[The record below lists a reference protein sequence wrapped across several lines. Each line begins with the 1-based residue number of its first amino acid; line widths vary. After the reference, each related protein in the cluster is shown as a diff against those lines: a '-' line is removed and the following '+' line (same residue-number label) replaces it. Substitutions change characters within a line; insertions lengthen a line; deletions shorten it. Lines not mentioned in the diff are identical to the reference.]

1 MLNLALVG
9 SQKKGA
15 SFYKLF
21 KEKRSLLEDLACSK
35 LNIKYIL
42 FTENENQKI
51 DLNLDSEKIIN
62 NFNKILLD
70 PQVDIIIELSGDENE
85 ALENIT
91 QSLKKSKLVIT
102 DNKKVIA
109 ENYLKIMQI
118 SHNYNTKLYFSACF
132 APLPINILIDDFFVL
147 DKITEVNAILNAT
160 TNYILSVMEKN
171 TISMKETIEQ
181 AKDLSYTEENTDIDL
196 EGLDSLY
203 KIAIIADLIYDVA
216 IDFTEINYKGIKG
229 ITSYDI
235 IYAAELGYKIKL
247 LASINKKEDDI
258 FIGMRPNLI
267 SRDQCL
273 AEVDGNAN
281 TVEFISEL
289 NGKNYFKAN
298 NSSYSTANL
307 LNKDLLKAAKFIQ
320 KENNQ
325 IQSNSQEIKT
335 TKAIDLYHRIKRSF
349 YIRLQ
354 IEKDDKIIQE
364 IRDLFT
370 EKDLADLVLHDN
382 LTETPLLPVIIITK
396 NIEEERLETILE
408 QIEDLPG
415 VLTVNN
421 IIPIKVD

>member
-21 KEKRSLLEDLACSK
+21 EEKRSLLENLAGSK
-35 LNIKYIL
+35 LNVKYIL
-42 FTENENQKI
+42 FNENENQTS
-51 DLNLDSEKIIN
+51 DLNLDPEKTIK

-70 PQVDIIIELSGDENE
+70 PRVDIIVELSGNEDE
-85 ALENIT
+85 ALEHIIA
-91 QSLKKSKLVIT
+91 SLKKSKTIIT

-109 ENYLKIMQI
+109 ENYLEIMQL
-118 SHNYNTKLYFSACF
+118 SRDYNTKLYFSACF
-132 APLPINILIDDFFVL
+132 APLPVNILIDDFFVL

-171 TISMKETIEQ
+171 TISMKETIEE

-203 KIAIIADLIYDVA
+203 KISIIADLIYDVS

-247 LASINKKEDDI
+247 LASINKKDNDI
-258 FIGMRPNLI
+258 FIGVRPNLI
-267 SRDQCL
+267 DRDQYL
-273 AEVDGNAN
+273 AEVDGNSN

-289 NGKNYFKAN
+289 NGKSSFKGN

-307 LNKDLLKAAKFIQ
+307 LNRDLLK
-320 KENNQ
+320 
-325 IQSNSQEIKT
+325 
-335 TKAIDLYHRIKRSF
+335 
-349 YIRLQ
+349 
-354 IEKDDKIIQE
+354 
-364 IRDLFT
+364 
-370 EKDLADLVLHDN
+370 
-382 LTETPLLPVIIITK
+382 
-396 NIEEERLETILE
+396 EERFSRFSTS
-408 QIEDLPG
+408 
-415 VLTVNN
+415 
-421 IIPIKVD
+421 